1 MVNQSH
7 SPIQHINAAVCHL
20 HSLICTITTM
30 SAILEL
36 SELRQQLYKAESE
49 RCMVESNFFKYQSEV
64 VSERCLLQMQIEQYK
79 ADYLKERNE
88 KEQLKSKLLMCRQAY
103 EILQRQ
109 VSST

>member
-1 MVNQSH
+1 
-7 SPIQHINAAVCHL
+7 
-20 HSLICTITTM
+20 M
-30 SAILEL
+30 SAILQL

-88 KEQLKSKLLMCRQAY
+88 KEQLKYELQKCRQVY
-103 EILQRQ
+103 DTLHMQ
-109 VSST
+109 VS

>member
-1 MVNQSH
+1 
-7 SPIQHINAAVCHL
+7 
-20 HSLICTITTM
+20 M

-64 VSERCLLQMQIEQYK
+64 VSERCLLQMQYK

-88 KEQLKSKLLMCRQAY
+88 KEQLKSELLKCRQAY